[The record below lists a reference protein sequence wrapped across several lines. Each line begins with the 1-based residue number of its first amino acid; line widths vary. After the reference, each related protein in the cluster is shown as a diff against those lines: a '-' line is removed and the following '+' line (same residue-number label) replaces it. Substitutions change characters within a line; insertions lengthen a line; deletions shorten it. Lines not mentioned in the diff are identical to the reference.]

1 MLNWVVLTLQAS
13 LNNWIYGKNRTNLR
27 VPIMFTG
34 IVESLGKVESLQN
47 VGGDIRLRIQTDLD
61 MSDVQLGDSIA
72 TNGICL
78 TVIAWG
84 NQWYEADVSLE
95 SIHRTTLS
103 SWKVGQTVNVE
114 KAMLPT
120 TRFGGHIVSGHV
132 DVVGEIT
139 VQRQDARSLYFEV
152 TAPPEIAKYLAEKG
166 SITVDG
172 ISLTI
177 NHLRGNVLSLN
188 LIPHTAERTNISTW
202 KVGTRVNLEV
212 DVLARY
218 IERLLLGDKAAE
230 HKPESKLSMEFLAQN
245 GFLR

>member
-1 MLNWVVLTLQAS
+1 
-13 LNNWIYGKNRTNLR
+13 
-27 VPIMFTG
+27 MFTG
-34 IVESLGKVESLQN
+34 IIESLGQVESIQN
-47 VGGDIRLRIQTDLD
+47 VGGDVRVRIQTDLD
-61 MSDVQLGDSIA
+61 MSDVHLGDSIA

-78 TVIAWG
+78 TVIDWG
-84 NQWYEADVSLE
+84 SNWYVADVSRE
-95 SIHRTTLS
+95 SLNRTTLGT
-103 SWKVGQTVNVE
+103 WQVGQPVNVE

-139 VQRQDARSLYFEV
+139 LLRSDARSLYFEV
-152 TAPPEIAKYLAEKG
+152 TAPAEVAKYLAEKG

-177 NHLRGNVLSLN
+177 NHLNGNVLSLN
-188 LIPHTAERTNISTW
+188 LIPHTAERTNIGTW
-202 KVGTRVNLEV
+202 KAGTRVNLEV

-230 HKPESKLSMEFLAQN
+230 TKAESKISLDFLAEN
-245 GFLR
+245 GFLK

>member
-1 MLNWVVLTLQAS
+1 
-13 LNNWIYGKNRTNLR
+13 
-27 VPIMFTG
+27 MFTG
-34 IVESLGKVESLQN
+34 IIESLGTVESVQN
-47 VGGDIRLRIQTDLD
+47 VGGDVRLRIHTDLD
-61 MSDVQLGDSIA
+61 MSDVHLGDSIA

-78 TVIAWG
+78 TVIDWG
-84 NQWYEADVSLE
+84 HNWYAADVSRE
-95 SIHRTTLS
+95 SLHRTTLS
-103 SWKVGQTVNVE
+103 SWQTGQRVNVE

-132 DVVGEIT
+132 DAVGEVT
-139 VQRQDARSLYFEV
+139 AVRSDARSIYFEV
-152 TAPPEIAKYLAEKG
+152 TAPVEIAKYLAEKG
-166 SITVDG
+166 SVTVDG

-188 LIPHTAERTNISTW
+188 LIPHTAERTNIGTW
-202 KVGTRVNLEV
+202 QAGSKVNLEV

-230 HKPESKLSMEFLAQN
+230 SAPQSKISMNFLAEN